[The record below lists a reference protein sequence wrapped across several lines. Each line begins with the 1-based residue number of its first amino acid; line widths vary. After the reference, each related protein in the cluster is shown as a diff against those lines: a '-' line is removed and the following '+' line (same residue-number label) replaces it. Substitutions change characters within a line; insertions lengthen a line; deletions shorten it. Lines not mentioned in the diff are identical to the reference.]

1 MYIYT
6 RMVYLAALDSRR
18 EGPGLRDSCL
28 DLRHLLTQEDD
39 GLSVGLKLLANRL
52 ICPTGRVQDRL
63 ILGDLTETRERE
75 REGGRERERESDH
88 KKEMKI
94 SNAGQPVIKLSI
106 SKREDT

>member
-1 MYIYT
+1 MYMYT
-6 RMVYLAALDSRR
+6 RMAYLAALDSRR

-63 ILGDLTETRERE
+63 ILGDLTDTRERE
-75 REGGRERERESDH
+75 REERERESDH

-94 SNAGQPVIKLSI
+94 SNVWA
-106 SKREDT
+106 

>member
-6 RMVYLAALDSRR
+6 RMAYLAALDSRR

-39 GLSVGLKLLANRL
+39 GLPVGLKLLANRL

-75 REGGRERERESDH
+75 RGRERGERERERS
-88 KKEMKI
+88 
-94 SNAGQPVIKLSI
+94 Q
-106 SKREDT
+106 KRNENLKCMDNL